1 MAVQICG
8 IVQMEKFFPTLV
20 FPVKITVGQIPDTGP
35 VRCQN
40 EDETAFWTSVILW
53 REILRQGEPFAYG
66 ESCLA
71 GFFFYFPGNRL
82 AIPSY
87 VIVNSSF
94 VTENRE
100 LIEAFQLPDDFF

>member
-1 MAVQICG
+1 
-8 IVQMEKFFPTLV
+8 
-20 FPVKITVGQIPDTGP
+20 
-35 VRCQN
+35 
-40 EDETAFWTSVILW
+40 
-53 REILRQGEPFAYG
+53 LRQGEPLAHG